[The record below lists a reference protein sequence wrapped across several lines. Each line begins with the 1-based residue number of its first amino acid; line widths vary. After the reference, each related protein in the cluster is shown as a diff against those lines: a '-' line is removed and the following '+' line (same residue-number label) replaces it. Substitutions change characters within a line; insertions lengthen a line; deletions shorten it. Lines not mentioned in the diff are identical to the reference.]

1 MFVVSA
7 WTGLLAVLVLR
18 TIDTV
23 QGETLTPPYFNL
35 AEGRKTTATATCGVD
50 TEGPELYCKLV
61 GANAE
66 NDLNVNVIQGQFCD
80 VCDPTR
86 PDKMHPPEFAVDGM
100 ETWWQSPPLSRG
112 MKYNEV
118 NLTIDLGQEF
128 HVAYVFIRMG
138 NSPRPGLWVLEKSAD
153 YGKTYTPWQYFSD
166 SPDDCETY
174 FGRESLHP
182 ITRDDSVICTTEYSK
197 IVPLEGG
204 EIPISLL
211 NNRPSANHYFNSTV
225 LQEWTRATNVRLRLL
240 RTKNLLG
247 HLMSV
252 ARQDPTVTRRVIP
265 ICSVQNRW

>member
-118 NLTIDLGQEF
+118 NLTIDLGQVSIYILF
-128 HVAYVFIRMG
+128 PCCFVKISTDTASY
-138 NSPRPGLWVLEKSAD
+138 RPLISKNTCS
-153 YGKTYTPWQYFSD
+153 YNFRNCFSCYF
-166 SPDDCETY
+166 
-174 FGRESLHP
+174 
-182 ITRDDSVICTTEYSK
+182 
-197 IVPLEGG
+197 
-204 EIPISLL
+204 
-211 NNRPSANHYFNSTV
+211 
-225 LQEWTRATNVRLRLL
+225 
-240 RTKNLLG
+240 
-247 HLMSV
+247 
-252 ARQDPTVTRRVIP
+252 
-265 ICSVQNRW
+265 